1 MVKDFGPI
9 NLIGSLYKIIAK
21 ILANLIVVVL
31 WDIVNYVQSVFV
43 ANRQLLD
50 GPFILNFAKI
60 SKTLRFN

>member
-1 MVKDFGPI
+1 MLKDFRPI

-50 GPFILNFAKI
+50 GPFILNFARI